1 MRLSALVAAI
11 ALAAQPNFENCGMGC
26 HGNPHVRNAPDDFS
40 PVKVV
45 PIDAGVDTTEGGAEV
60 QL

>member
-1 MRLSALVAAI
+1 MRFSAFVAVI

-26 HGNPHVRNAPDDFS
+26 HGPHVRHPHDEAYPIE
-40 PVKVV
+40 VV
-45 PIDAGVDTTEGGAEV
+45 PIDAGVETAEGGPEI